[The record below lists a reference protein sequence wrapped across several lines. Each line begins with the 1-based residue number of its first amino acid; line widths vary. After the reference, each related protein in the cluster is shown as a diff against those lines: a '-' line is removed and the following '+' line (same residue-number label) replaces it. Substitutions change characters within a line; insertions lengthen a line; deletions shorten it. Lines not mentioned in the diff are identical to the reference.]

1 MDQLGGTTLPSKGT
15 SLVTTKGTTSEQ
27 LDVVMHKQSN
37 IGYKETVNKQS
48 VEYDWEFLESQMTRI
63 SKNKS
68 KYPPYNWMKPIDIN
82 TLKDALF
89 RHTLSVMKDEYTD
102 EGVELDHLAAIA
114 LNAMFIYRQLKNK

>member
-1 MDQLGGTTLPSKGT
+1 MDPLGKMEKGV
-15 SLVTTKGTTSEQ
+15 SLISTKGTTSEQ
-27 LDVVMHKQSN
+27 LDSFMFKESN
-37 IGYKETVNKQS
+37 VGYKETTNKQHI
-48 VEYDWEFLESQMTRI
+48 EYDWDFLESQMKRI

-89 RHTLSVMKDEYTD
+89 RHTLSIMKDEYTD
-102 EGVELDHLAAIA
+102 EGVEFDHLAAVA